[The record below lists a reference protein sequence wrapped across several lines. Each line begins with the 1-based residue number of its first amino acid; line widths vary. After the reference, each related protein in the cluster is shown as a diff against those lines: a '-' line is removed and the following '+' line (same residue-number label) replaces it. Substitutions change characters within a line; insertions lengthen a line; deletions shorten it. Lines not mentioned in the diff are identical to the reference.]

1 MALYKYY
8 QATGG
13 TEPWTPIQAA
23 QDLSSL
29 HPTFV
34 TILML
39 DTLLDDNPTRDQI
52 DATKYLGPA
61 YFDLDDADIAN
72 SITAAR
78 ELADRLVEAGLE
90 PEDLDIFLSGKKGLH
105 ITIPQT
111 CFMERAT
118 PVVKLPAIYKELAF
132 KFAVDTLDLRVYT
145 ARRGRMFR
153 TTYNVRENG
162 CYKVPITFAELQ
174 TLDAASYQTLCSAP
188 RKVTASTGQFRAK
201 FSILYE
207 TIKQKILSQKR
218 KKLKPP
224 NVAELKQHEP
234 TVKRVMNGETN
245 GSVGFNNIALQV
257 ALYARESRMSP
268 DDLVQAC
275 QGLIQNHQS
284 DGIRYNSPRK
294 REAEIRRMFFYIE
307 DNAAYDY
314 AIEPIKAMLSRPV
327 SPDSEDYEGAE
338 DSEVSSGGVYLSNGC
353 YYAASAGEGAD
364 KLILAA
370 SFTDSEPLLDPKTQL
385 ISCLRVALTIPGKPP
400 IRLGIE
406 RGDFTNSAA
415 LHRAISSVGV
425 SFLGTDTHARSIYEL
440 MLRKM
445 GNKYVI
451 EAEGISYINIPKSEH
466 ELAREP
472 FLVWADSNGVR
483 LPKAIAD
490 LGIEFEFQGFPTAE
504 GALRTD
510 LTNAPPLAS
519 WVMEEGNKARLRDA
533 LVNLFGCHQPEPLS
547 KIVGW
552 MIACYWR
559 QLFHAGYNQF
569 PLLHVNGAAGAGKS
583 HIVGSLLSL
592 FYYKQ
597 TPMEMTPGS
606 THFAFA
612 QTVCGSAS
620 IPILLDEYK
629 PSAMGPGVH
638 DKYKLLLRDA
648 YNMRSISKGGGN
660 RAKDSYNA
668 ISSVT
673 LSGPIVFVAEAID
686 TETALLERAVLATIK
701 KPSNLKAYKT
711 FQMYQAFR
719 SNRDVLSVIGHNIAA
734 HVAKT
739 ATLDNFRTEFDA
751 VYSKARDR
759 FMPKPG
765 DELVLTEAEMQA
777 KATIHERSIFN
788 VSVADFGLTKLEL
801 LLKAIFGE
809 EFDEVFAETFNTL
822 HAKVYSQMEDVAKN
836 TMAEYLK
843 VLCVM
848 SDQTRLPDGQQY
860 KLVSGEDYV
869 ITEEGG
875 YPVLVLATRSCYAKY
890 RAWSRYMGLNPMFTG
905 DTSFSHSL
913 KDAPMFLRYG
923 YGTKALVVDTLIFD
937 YNALLRA
944 GMPPLAGKPMPFQ
957 L

>member
-8 QATGG
+8 QLAGG
-13 TEPWTPIQAA
+13 TEPWTPIQAS
-23 QDLSSL
+23 QDLDSL
-29 HPTFV
+29 KPTFV

-61 YFDLDDADIAN
+61 YFDLDDADLSN
-72 SITAAR
+72 SINDAR
-78 ELADRLVEAGLE
+78 ELANNLVTAGLE

-105 ITIPQT
+105 ITVPPT
-111 CFMERAT
+111 CFMERAV

-132 KFAVDTLDLRVYT
+132 KFAVGTLDLRVYT
-145 ARRGRMFR
+145 ARRGRMLR
-153 TTYNVRENG
+153 TAYNVRENG
-162 CYKVPITFAELQ
+162 AYKVPITFAELQ
-174 TLDAASYQTLCSAP
+174 TLDVESYQNLCKAP
-188 RKVTASTGQFRAK
+188 RQVPASTGQFRAK
-201 FSILYE
+201 FSIVYE
-207 TIKQKILSQKR
+207 TIKQKILAQKR
-218 KKLKPP
+218 KKLKT
-224 NVAELKQHEP
+224 VSLAELKQHEP
-234 TVKRVMNGETN
+234 FVKRVMNGETN
-245 GSVGFNNIALQV
+245 SSAGFNNIALQL
-257 ALYARESRMSP
+257 ALYARECKLSA
-268 DDLVQAC
+268 DELVQAC
-275 QGLIQNHQS
+275 QGLIKNHQS
-284 DGIRYNSPRK
+284 DGFRYNSPRK
-294 REAEIRRMFFYIE
+294 REAEIRRMFFYVE

-314 AIEPIKAMLSRPV
+314 AIEPIKALIKPTV
-327 SPDSEDYEGAE
+327 NPDAEGYEEAG
-338 DSEVSSGGVYLSNGC
+338 DSEVSSGGVYLSGGC
-353 YYAASAGEGAD
+353 YYAASAGEGND

-415 LHRAISSVGV
+415 LHRAISPTGV
-425 SFLGTDTHARSIYEL
+425 SFLGSDTHARSIYEL

-466 ELAREP
+466 EIAREP

-483 LPKAIAD
+483 LPKSISD
-490 LGIEFEFQGFPTAE
+490 LGIEFEFQGYPTAE

-519 WVMEEGNKARLRDA
+519 WIMEEGNKERLRDA

-552 MIACYWR
+552 MVACFWR

-583 HIVGSLLSL
+583 HLVGSLLSL

-620 IPILLDEYK
+620 IPIMLDEYK
-629 PSAMGPGVH
+629 PSAMAPGVH

-648 YNMRSISKGGGN
+648 YNMRSINKGGGN
-660 RAKDSYNA
+660 RAKDSFSA
-668 ISSVT
+668 INSVT

-686 TETALLERAVLATIK
+686 TETALLERTVLATIK
-701 KPSNLKAYKT
+701 KPSNMKAYKT

-719 SNRDVLSVIGHNIAA
+719 NNRDVLSVIGHNIAA

-739 ATLDNFRTEFDA
+739 ATLEDFQAEFD
-751 VYSKARDR
+751 VIYTKARER

-765 DELVLTEAEMQA
+765 DELVLSEAEMQA
-777 KATIHERSIFN
+777 KATVHERSIFN
-788 VSVADFGLTKLEL
+788 ISVADFGLTKLES
-801 LLKAIFGE
+801 LLKAIFGA
-809 EFDEVFAETFNTL
+809 EFDEPFAETFTTL
-822 HAKVYSQMEDVAKN
+822 HSRIYSQMEDLAKN

-848 SDQTRLPDGQQY
+848 SDQTRLADGLQY

-875 YPVLVLATRSCYAKY
+875 FPILVLAPRSCYAKY
-890 RAWSRYMGLNPMFTG
+890 RAWSRYMGLTPLFTG
-905 DTSFSHSL
+905 DTAFSHSL
-913 KDAPMFLRYG
+913 KDAPMFMRYG

-944 GMPPLAGKPMPFQ
+944 GVPPLAGKPMNLQ